1 MRAMSEKVGIGL
13 SLKEYPESLKA
24 HYYWSLL
31 LFIWRWSLRTLGSS
45 MFVRSCRI
53 SLLFLRVL
61 GFIGALLIS
70 FIFFGRLLF
79 IDTFHFIL
87 KLTLGSSSF
96 V

>member
-1 MRAMSEKVGIGL
+1 
-13 SLKEYPESLKA
+13 
-24 HYYWSLL
+24 
-31 LFIWRWSLRTLGSS
+31 

-53 SLLFLRVL
+53 SILFLRVL

-70 FIFFGRLLF
+70 FIFFGRLRLLRLLF

-87 KLTLGSSSF
+87 KLALGSSSF

>member
-1 MRAMSEKVGIGL
+1 
-13 SLKEYPESLKA
+13 
-24 HYYWSLL
+24 
-31 LFIWRWSLRTLGSS
+31 
-45 MFVRSCRI
+45 MFVRRCRI

-70 FIFFGRLLF
+70 FIFFGRLRLLRLLF

-87 KLTLGSSSF
+87 KLTLGLSSF